1 MLPNFYT
8 ANLCRLD
15 IGQDLWEYLKE
26 DPMKL
31 VKRDQDLYRYLYH
44 QRGADVHEFLKDEC
58 FAGNVG
64 YN

>member
-15 IGQDLWEYLKE
+15 ISPDLWEHLKVE
-26 DPMKL
+26 PMKL
-31 VKRDQDLYRYLYH
+31 VKKDQDLYRYLYN
-44 QRGADVHEFLKDEC
+44 QRGADGHEFLKEDC
-58 FAGNVG
+58 FAGHVA